1 LIIVSKKAK
10 PMRKSLLLF
19 LILMFSGAFAQTNH
33 ALDSLLNLVQTSKRD
48 TNLVKLYY
56 KVGNQ
61 YENTSTE
68 TAKTYYRKAKALSS
82 EINYS
87 IGLFR
92 FGSNYSS
99 ILRSQG
105 LHDSAIVVCNE
116 AIGVAQAMNNKVRVA
131 QMQYNLA
138 NCYNELK
145 DFEQAMKYYLLA
157 LPAIEQTGNKQNLSM
172 LNNALQVLCFNMKRY
187 ADGISYGE
195 KAVSL
200 LSDQPNSLILG
211 FAMMNLANNYNSSNI
226 ARADKA
232 IQLYTEALRIV
243 RLNKNQY
250 LESAILNNM
259 ANYYGSGHGEY
270 DKARP
275 YYLESLALNR
285 QLGYDEQICTN
296 LHGLALCDMKE
307 RNFLSARK
315 LLQEALTLARKN
327 NFPEMQK
334 DAWEL
339 LGETALAQNDFEQF
353 RLSMRKSDSINS
365 ALINDEKIKAT
376 KALEVKFETQQKQA
390 EIQLLQKDKKL
401 RDAYISALAI
411 ALLLV
416 AATGALFLNNQKR
429 KRLLAEKD
437 AELKAQRIGELEKE
451 KQLTATQSL
460 LEGENTER
468 KRLARDLHDGLG
480 GMLSV
485 VKLNLVNMKGNAMMS
500 ESDVS
505 VFHKALEMLDG
516 SIRELRRVA
525 HNLMPESLMRYGLK
539 PALSDFCGSVSHVN
553 LHFFGEERRL
563 EEKFEVTVFRIVQEL
578 VNNAI
583 KHANAAQINVQ
594 VIIESDRLNLVVQDN
609 GKGFDPAA
617 IDTSQTTGLSSIRS
631 RVESLGGH
639 IDLIS
644 APGKG
649 TEVQIDLK
657 I

>member
-1 LIIVSKKAK
+1 MQKLLL
-10 PMRKSLLLF
+10 SLLML
-19 LILMFSGAFAQTNH
+19 LLCTSLSKAQPNH
-33 ALDSLLNLVQTSKRD
+33 KLDSLLNLVQTSKRD
-48 TNLVKLYY
+48 SNVVKLYLDI
-56 KVGNQ
+56 GEQ
-61 YENTSTE
+61 YETSNPE
-68 TAKTYYRKAKALSS
+68 TAKAYYRKSGAIS
-82 EINYS
+82 EQ
-87 IGLFR
+87 IGYTTGYCKYAAYYTSVLNMQ
-92 FGSNYSS
+92 GQYDSS
-99 ILRSQG
+99 IVINQKSL
-105 LHDSAIVVCNE
+105 E
-116 AIGVAQAMNNKVRVA
+116 VAQASKNQLWIAKNLFNIGNCYNYKQQYQTALEYYQKALPYFEAINNKVYLA
-131 QMQYNLA
+131 QASDVLQMLYQNMQQYN
-138 NCYNELK
+138 K
-145 DFEQAMKYYLLA
+145 
-157 LPAIEQTGNKQNLSM
+157 AI
-172 LNNALQVLCFNMKRY
+172 V
-187 ADGISYGE
+187 YGE

-200 LSDQPNSLILG
+200 YAGQPNSNIRGYAL
-211 FAMMNLANNYNSSNI
+211 MNLSINYINVNPPQPG
-226 ARADKA
+226 KA
-232 IQLYTEALRIV
+232 MEGYNEALRIA
-243 RLNKNQY
+243 RANKNLY
-250 LESAILNNM
+250 FESAVLVNLADFHYRAGQI
-259 ANYYGSGHGEY
+259 E
-270 DKARP
+270 KAKEK
-275 YYLESLALNR
+275 YSEALALENQTGNEEGTCISLRGLAMCELFMKNFDSSAKLLEKALAIAQKNDFLKLKEQCYTALYELSLARNDFR
-285 QLGYDEQICTN
+285 QYQKFVHQSD
-296 LHGLALCDMKE
+296 
-307 RNFLSARK
+307 SVK
-315 LLQEALTLARKN
+315 LL
-327 NFPEMQK
+327 
-334 DAWEL
+334 L
-339 LGETALAQNDFEQF
+339 L
-353 RLSMRKSDSINS
+353 
-365 ALINDEKIKAT
+365 NDEVLRTTQELET
-376 KALEVKFETQQKQA
+376 KYETQQKQA
-390 EIQLLQKDKKL
+390 DIQLLQKDKKL
-401 RDAYISALAI
+401 RNVYISALAI

-460 LEGENTER
+460 LEGENAER

-609 GKGFDPAA
+609 GKGFDVAQT
-617 IDTSQTTGLSSIRS
+617 DTSQTTGLSSIRS